1 MLFNDEDVEVIG
13 TQMPQ
18 HVECNRDMSMKREA
32 EDNTRK
38 DDDIGKKKRGRAVT
52 TKLKVAQKKT
62 RVDKIELGDSEGEE
76 EAPIKWQNYEIETF
90 IAIRGKMEEEFAKSA
105 RKQGIF
111 LHHTH

>member
-18 HVECNRDMSMKREA
+18 HVEGSRDMSMRGEA

-52 TKLKVAQKKT
+52 TKLRVAQKKN
-62 RVDKIELGDSEGEE
+62 KIRRSGVGR
-76 EAPIKWQNYEIETF
+76 F
-90 IAIRGKMEEEFAKSA
+90 GR
-105 RKQGIF
+105 
-111 LHHTH
+111 